1 MQFYEI
7 FYTIQNLIILYLFHC
22 VCRMIIFASNATSL
36 YYELRVDSMIHV
48 VNFTNFLDCKRLT
61 DQLASANAAKCD
73 ALLRVSDIEAK
84 EISIKHREDR
94 LEQERELFEERLR
107 GLSEDLRQA
116 HENASLTRR
125 ELSAKIAQLDGE
137 LSQKTEEIRITE
149 GRTEGLIGDKKVL
162 QSRLDDV
169 IERLKDVRDSKSNLE
184 EGMALLVLF
193 YIFVTCYL
201 ESKGPSMLYCYRQE

>member
-1 MQFYEI
+1 MKFTFQLQFYEI

-184 EGMALLVLF
+184 EG
-193 YIFVTCYL
+193 
-201 ESKGPSMLYCYRQE
+201 K

>member
-137 LSQKTEEIRITE
+137 LSQKTEEIRITK

-184 EGMALLVLF
+184 EG
-193 YIFVTCYL
+193 
-201 ESKGPSMLYCYRQE
+201 K

>member
-1 MQFYEI
+1 
-7 FYTIQNLIILYLFHC
+7 
-22 VCRMIIFASNATSL
+22 MIIFASNATSL

-137 LSQKTEEIRITE
+137 LSQKTEEIRISE

-184 EGMALLVLF
+184 EG
-193 YIFVTCYL
+193 
-201 ESKGPSMLYCYRQE
+201 K